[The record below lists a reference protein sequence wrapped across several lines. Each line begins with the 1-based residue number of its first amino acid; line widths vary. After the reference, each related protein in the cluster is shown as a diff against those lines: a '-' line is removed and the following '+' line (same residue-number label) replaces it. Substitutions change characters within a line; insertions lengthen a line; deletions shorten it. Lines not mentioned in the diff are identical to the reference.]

1 MRKHKDPEKRLAKLK
16 ADYEVCVQAMVKSNF
31 NRTKAA
37 KILNIERRTL
47 YNKFKAFEEAGLHV
61 TSEVV

>member
-1 MRKHKDPEKRLAKLK
+1 MRKRNPEKRLAKLK
-16 ADYEVCVQAMVKSNF
+16 ADYEVCVQAMIKSNF

-61 TSEVV
+61 TQEVI

>member
-1 MRKHKDPEKRLAKLK
+1 MRKRNPEKRLAKLK
-16 ADYEVCVQAMVKSNF
+16 ADYEVCVQAMIKSNF

-61 TSEVV
+61 TTEIA